1 MPDDIITFRSANGL
15 DLDPERSRVWL
26 AQLGGMII
34 PLPNFRWR
42 RAIIG
47 QHDRHHLV
55 TGHPPTFEGEL
66 FVAAWEAGARCYRH
80 PWARLLCWSLM
91 TLGLIVRTKG
101 TLAAFKAGRLSR

>member
-1 MPDDIITFRSANGL
+1 MSDEIIAFRSAHGL

-55 TGHPPTFEGEL
+55 TGYPATFEGEL
-66 FVAAWEAGARCYRH
+66 FVAAWEAGARCYPH
-80 PWARLLCWSLM
+80 PCARLLCWSLM
-91 TLGLIVRTKG
+91 LLGLMVQTRG
-101 TLAAFKAGRLSR
+101 TLAAFNAGRMAS